1 MKERAKKEIGWY
13 NESIDHF
20 LCASCFS
27 KIEVLNKKDYK
38 PVYIEDLKDYIF
50 SCDACKKEIK
60 IEKEE
65 TNLLKKEKI
74 KSKRNKLAIGGLIL
88 GVTSIFF
95 SFIGIIP
102 LLAIIFSAIGLCQ
115 VKGQKENDR
124 ILAIVGLIL
133 GIVYTLV
140 NMRIYG
146 HI

>member
-1 MKERAKKEIGWY
+1 MKERTKKEIGWY

-20 LCASCFS
+20 LCASCFF

-60 IEKEE
+60 IEKE
-65 TNLLKKEKI
+65 TNFLEKERT
-74 KSKRNKLAIGGLIL
+74 KSKRNKLAIGGFIL

-102 LLAIIFSAIGLCQ
+102 LLAIIFSAMGLYQ
-115 VKGQKENDR
+115 AKRQKENDR
-124 ILAIVGLIL
+124 ILAIIGLIL
-133 GIVYTLV
+133 GVVYTLV